1 MMMPTANPHADAE
14 RWEDQAEATAQSVEA
29 ADNAKHA
36 EVLDEVREAI
46 LTGDARAIVQHVAIN
61 GRPVTVSVS
70 EMMWDHMHDQDE
82 RVIQLLFAAVHGD
95 TIGAACIA
103 ESIISTVAH
112 RHADDV
118 VERLDL
124 CGEVML

>member
-1 MMMPTANPHADAE
+1 MLMPTANPHADAE
-14 RWEDQAEATAQSVEA
+14 RWVDQAEATAQSVEA

-36 EVLDEVREAI
+36 EVLDEVRAAI

-82 RVIQLLFAAVHGD
+82 RVMQLLAAASRCD
-95 TIGAACIA
+95 TVAAAELA
-103 ESIISTVAH
+103 ESIMATVAH